1 MNQRNAV
8 FQNRRSTMMSLELVA
23 GRALQVAGRLW
34 EYWGRLTDNEISRQ
48 HGYQMIVVGQM
59 RVLGAQAAD
68 LLRYC
73 TPRQALGVQPVR
85 YRR

>member
-1 MNQRNAV
+1 MN
-8 FQNRRSTMMSLELVA
+8 LEILA
-23 GRALQVAGRLW
+23 GRALQLAGRLW
-34 EYWGRLTDNEISRQ
+34 ECWGRITDNEISRQ
-48 HGYQMIVVGQM
+48 HGYQMIVVGRM

-73 TPRQALGVQPVR
+73 TPRQALSVQPVR